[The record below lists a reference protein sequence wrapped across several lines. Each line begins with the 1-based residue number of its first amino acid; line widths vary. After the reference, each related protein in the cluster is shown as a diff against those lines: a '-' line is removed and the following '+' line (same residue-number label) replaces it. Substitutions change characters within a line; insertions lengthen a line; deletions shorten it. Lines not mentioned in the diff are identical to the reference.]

1 MFDES
6 FQLSKTYFR
15 ALQTL
20 RLGSNM
26 VDDAL
31 QDWTSLRHEWE
42 AMVDSSGMFG
52 EEDLKAAGQN
62 WDIVTA
68 MVEARIHRVQGRIA
82 RKIEDIK
89 SLRDGVRTRQT
100 YPLTIGLEYA
110 NMELFSSQLFNATA
124 LREASKSMTLNR
136 AIYVFTVV
144 TVLYTPLAF
153 VAV

>member
-42 AMVDSSGMFG
+42 AVVDSSGMFN
-52 EEDLKAAGQN
+52 EDDLEAAAKN
-62 WDIVTA
+62 WDTA
-68 MVEARIHRVQGRIA
+68 TELVEARIHRVQGRIA

-89 SLRDGVRTRQT
+89 SLRDGVRPPPTET
-100 YPLTIGLEYA
+100 KVIYPMLTLLPYPSYSTPPPFA
-110 NMELFSSQLFNATA
+110 KLP
-124 LREASKSMTLNR
+124 R
-136 AIYVFTVV
+136 A
-144 TVLYTPLAF
+144 
-153 VAV
+153 

>member
-6 FQLSKTYFR
+6 FHLSKTYFR

-42 AMVDSSGMFG
+42 AVVGSSGMFT
-52 EEDLKAAGQN
+52 EDDLQAAAKN
-62 WDIVTA
+62 WDTA
-68 MVEARIHRVQGRIA
+68 TELVEARIHRVQGRIA

-89 SLRDGVRTRQT
+89 SLRDGV
-100 YPLTIGLEYA
+100 
-110 NMELFSSQLFNATA
+110 
-124 LREASKSMTLNR
+124 
-136 AIYVFTVV
+136 
-144 TVLYTPLAF
+144 
-153 VAV
+153 